1 MITLTRYK
9 SFKLNIIIN
18 SNPKPKQMN
27 NTKAICGA
35 MSILSIL
42 DNFIKA
48 NKGKKFTEIL
58 DELDPILSNI
68 EDDNIREHFLTL
80 IDLRISKLNPE
91 AKSF

>member
-1 MITLTRYK
+1 
-9 SFKLNIIIN
+9 
-18 SNPKPKQMN
+18 MN
-27 NTKAICGA
+27 NTKAICDA

-42 DNFIKA
+42 DDFIEA

>member
-1 MITLTRYK
+1 
-9 SFKLNIIIN
+9 
-18 SNPKPKQMN
+18 MN
-27 NTKAICGA
+27 NTKAICDA

-42 DNFIKA
+42 DDFIEA
-48 NKGKKFTEIL
+48 NKGKKFAEIL

-68 EDDNIREHFLTL
+68 EDDDIREHFLTL

>member
-1 MITLTRYK
+1 
-9 SFKLNIIIN
+9 
-18 SNPKPKQMN
+18 MN
-27 NTKAICGA
+27 NTKAICDA

-42 DNFIKA
+42 DDFIEA

-80 IDLRISKLNPE
+80 IDLQISKLNPE
-91 AKSF
+91 AKSS

>member
-1 MITLTRYK
+1 
-9 SFKLNIIIN
+9 
-18 SNPKPKQMN
+18 MN
-27 NTKAICGA
+27 NTKAICDA

-42 DNFIKA
+42 NDFIEA

-68 EDDNIREHFLTL
+68 EDDNIGKHFLTL

>member
-1 MITLTRYK
+1 
-9 SFKLNIIIN
+9 
-18 SNPKPKQMN
+18 MN
-27 NTKAICGA
+27 NTKAICDA

-42 DNFIKA
+42 DDFIEA

-58 DELDPILSNI
+58 DKLDPILSNI
-68 EDDNIREHFLTL
+68 EDDNIGEHFLTL

>member
-1 MITLTRYK
+1 
-9 SFKLNIIIN
+9 
-18 SNPKPKQMN
+18 MN
-27 NTKAICGA
+27 NTKAICDA

-42 DNFIKA
+42 DDFIEA
-48 NKGKKFTEIL
+48 NKGKKFAEIL

>member
-1 MITLTRYK
+1 
-9 SFKLNIIIN
+9 
-18 SNPKPKQMN
+18 MN
-27 NTKAICGA
+27 NTKAICDA

-42 DNFIKA
+42 DDFIEA

-80 IDLRISKLNPE
+80 IDLQISKLNPE